1 MKKKIS
7 VSFLSSKNIIDDL
20 IDLDSTDADFIHVDE
35 MDGKFVKSK
44 NTPFRVLDRLSYILK
59 KRLDV
64 HLMVKKP
71 LKLIEKYINLN
82 TEYITLHVELEEEL
96 FKYFDIIKSYG
107 IKCGVAIN
115 PDTNIEK
122 LKPYLDYVDLILIMS
137 VNPGY
142 GGQAFIEETTNR
154 IKEVKK
160 LIGKRKI
167 LVSVDGGINEKT
179 KDKVNDSNILVSG
192 SFVINNSNYQEQIDK
207 LR

>member
-44 NTPFRVLDRLSYILK
+44 NTPFRVSDRLSYILK

-179 KDKVNDSNILVSG
+179 KDKVSDSNILVSG

>member
-1 MKKKIS
+1 
-7 VSFLSSKNIIDDL
+7 
-20 IDLDSTDADFIHVDE
+20 
-35 MDGKFVKSK
+35 
-44 NTPFRVLDRLSYILK
+44 
-59 KRLDV
+59 
-64 HLMVKKP
+64 
-71 LKLIEKYINLN
+71 
-82 TEYITLHVELEEEL
+82 
-96 FKYFDIIKSYG
+96 
-107 IKCGVAIN
+107 
-115 PDTNIEK
+115 
-122 LKPYLDYVDLILIMS
+122 MS

-179 KDKVNDSNILVSG
+179 KDKVSDSNILVSG